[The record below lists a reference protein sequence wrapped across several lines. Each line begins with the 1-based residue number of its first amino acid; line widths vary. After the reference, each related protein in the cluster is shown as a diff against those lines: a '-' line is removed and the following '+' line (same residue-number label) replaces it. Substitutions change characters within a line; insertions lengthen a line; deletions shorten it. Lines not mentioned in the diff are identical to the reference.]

1 MASVDARV
9 DGRTDGRDLGLLA
22 AGENEGA
29 GISLLCSSRWSDIMT
44 EESVSWKAN
53 RLI

>member
-1 MASVDARV
+1 MDARV
-9 DGRTDGRDLGLLA
+9 DGWTDGWDLGLLA